1 VKNSDLDRKEMLLGA
16 NVKKFLLTVL
26 LLSAACTSAAAQ
38 TQAPIRV
45 DCGGNSYTD
54 TKGQVWQADNGY
66 NGGRTA
72 TTNIAV
78 AGTADPKL
86 FQSNRYVGPNS
97 KTLVY
102 SFPAASGLYHVNLYF
117 AETNPTL
124 QSVGARVFNVK
135 IEGDVVFQNLDIYAA
150 AGANTAVVKGADV
163 MVSDGKLTIE
173 FDNVVQSAEISAM
186 EITQTVAMPPLRLTF
201 VYPDG
206 SAVAGSLNYQIS
218 PVATAGGVS
227 PGTAL
232 SGSQPLV
239 SGQATCLLLASPQLL
254 GLAGV
259 LNVNLSLV
267 DTAGHTLWQVAMT
280 LNPSSANFLAVQSS
294 TLQVV
299 VQKQ

>member
-1 VKNSDLDRKEMLLGA
+1 
-16 NVKKFLLTVL
+16 VKKFLFVFLPLVL
-26 LLSAACTSAAAQ
+26 ASLPAAAQ

-54 TKGQVWQADNGY
+54 SKGQVWQTDY
-66 NGGRTA
+66 DFNGGRTA
-72 TTNIAV
+72 FTNIAV
-78 AGTADPKL
+78 AGTADPQL

-97 KTLVY
+97 KTLTY

-124 QSVGARVFNVK
+124 QRVGARVFNVK
-135 IEGDVVFQNLDIYAA
+135 IEGDVIFPNLDIYAN
-150 AGANTAVVKGADV
+150 AGANTALVKSADV
-163 MVSDGKLTIE
+163 MVSDGKMTIE
-173 FDNVVQSAEISAM
+173 FDNVVQSAEISAI
-186 EITQTVAMPPLRLTF
+186 EITQTIAMPPLRLTF

-206 SAVAGSLNYQIS
+206 SAVSGTLNYQVS
-218 PVATAGGVS
+218 PVTTT
-227 PGTAL
+227 GTTNTGL

-239 SGQATCLLLASPQLL
+239 AGQATCVLLNSPQIL
-254 GLAGV
+254 GLAGT
-259 LNVNLSLV
+259 LNVNLSLT

-280 LNPSSANFLAVQSS
+280 LNPSTANFLAVQSS

>member
-1 VKNSDLDRKEMLLGA
+1 M
-16 NVKKFLLTVL
+16 KKFLVL
-26 LLSAACTSAAAQ
+26 FPLLAAASIPAAAQ

-45 DCGGNSYTD
+45 DCGGVSHTD
-54 TKGQVWQADNGY
+54 PSGQVWQADYGF

-72 TTNIAV
+72 TTSIAV
-78 AGTADPKL
+78 AGTTDPKIY
-86 FQSNRYVGPNS
+86 QSNRYVGPNS
-97 KTLVY
+97 KSLIY

-124 QSVGARVFNVK
+124 QRAGARVFNVK
-135 IEGDVVFQNLDIYAA
+135 IEGDTIFQNLDIYAT
-150 AGANTAVVKGADV
+150 AGANTALVKGADV
-163 MVSDGKLTIE
+163 MVSDGKMTIE
-173 FDNVVQSAEISAM
+173 LDNVVQSAEISGI
-186 EITQTVAMPPLRLTF
+186 EITQSVAMPPLRLTF

-206 SAVAGSLNYQIS
+206 SAVSGSLNYQVS
-218 PVATAGGVS
+218 PVTAAGTSTTSGG
-227 PGTAL
+227 L

-259 LNVNLSLV
+259 LNVNLSLT
-267 DTAGHTLWQVAMT
+267 DTAGHTLWQLAMT
-280 LNPSSANFLAVQSS
+280 LNPSTANFLAVQSS

>member
-1 VKNSDLDRKEMLLGA
+1 M
-16 NVKKFLLTVL
+16 KKFLVL
-26 LLSAACTSAAAQ
+26 LPFLAAASIPAVAQ
-38 TQAPIRV
+38 TQAPIRI

-54 TKGQVWQADNGY
+54 AKAQVWQADYGY

-72 TTNIAV
+72 TTSIV
-78 AGTADPKL
+78 VGGTSDPTL
-86 FQSNRYVGPNS
+86 YQSNRYVGPNS

-102 SFPAASGLYHVNLYF
+102 SLPAASGLYHVNLYF

-124 QSVGARVFNVK
+124 QRVGARVFSVK
-135 IEGDVVFQNLDIYAA
+135 IEGDVIFQNLDIYAA
-150 AGANTAVVKGADV
+150 AGANTALVKSADV
-163 MVSDGKLTIE
+163 MVSNGKMTIE
-173 FDNVVQSAEISAM
+173 LDNVIQSAEISGI

-206 SAVAGSLNYQIS
+206 SAVSGSLNYQVS
-218 PVATAGGVS
+218 PVTTAGATTTSTG
-227 PGTAL
+227 L

-254 GLAGV
+254 GLAGT
-259 LNVNLSLV
+259 LNVNLSLT
-267 DTAGHTLWQVAMT
+267 DTAGHTLWQLAMT
-280 LNPSSANFLAVQSS
+280 LNPSTANFLAVQSS